1 MMAKLIKKNKFL
13 PLILGLFAF
22 VTPLFAE
29 ETAEQIQVEATEA
42 SESEKTE
49 DENQSA
55 IKEKKTKKSKKS
67 KNSAN
72 AKKNYAGWIDTSG
85 KDINFQ
91 SGIVQLRV
99 RPKLGTFNISVVT
112 EEGKTIPVLSTA
124 NEFTTS
130 GFYLK
135 SNKKAYKLGAE
146 LNIKT
151 AARKVE
157 NGIELSYSIDKVAD
171 VFLSLNCLE
180 SAPGNGIDMVKITS
194 TVVNRSTKKA
204 TFAQKLILDTVLG
217 ETNRYHFYSRED
229 VPIQSEVMYRT
240 MKNEKYFISK
250 NSYASMQILLDGAD
264 ISPIDSVSLANYST
278 LNQNTWE
285 PEMLSYRSFDTVLS
299 YNNSAVGIIWPE
311 KTIGVNGKKSDTFY
325 LAFSEG
331 EKRPLGYT
339 YIMNK
344 PATLK
349 KEPSEELT
357 RKVTESIGEE
367 TKEPVR
373 FAPSVEVITAN
384 PEPVQPVK
392 IQKEVNTLTTPKT
405 VVEAASVN
413 PQPENKEEVI
423 STPKVEEKI
432 QEEPKK
438 VEEIKSLP
446 VKENLEP
453 KVVPNVKFDVST
465 LTQEQLTP
473 EYIQKLLDKIL
484 ALEEND
490 ANLNRE
496 ELLKL
501 NAELDAILESLR

>member
-1 MMAKLIKKNKFL
+1 MAKMIKKNRLFA
-13 PLILGLFAF
+13 LILGLF
-22 VTPLFAE
+22 VLITPLCAE
-29 ETAEQIQVEATEA
+29 ENTDQTQVENTE
-42 SESEKTE
+42 SSE
-49 DENQSA
+49 DENT
-55 IKEKKTKKSKKS
+55 EEEVKKAKKSKKS
-67 KNSAN
+67 KNSKN
-72 AKKNYAGWIDTSG
+72 SKKNYAGWIDTSG

-112 EEGKTIPVLSTA
+112 EDGKTIPVLSTA

-130 GFYLK
+130 GFFLK
-135 SNKKAYKLGAE
+135 SNRKIYKLGSE

-171 VFLSLNCLE
+171 VLLSLNCIE
-180 SAPGNGIDMVKITS
+180 SAPGNGCDMVKITS
-194 TVVNRSTKKA
+194 TVVNRGTKKS

-217 ETNRYHFYSRED
+217 EINRYHFYSRED

-250 NSYASMQILLDGAD
+250 NSLASMQILLDGAD
-264 ISPIDSVSLANYST
+264 ISPIDSVSLANYTT

-331 EKRPLGYT
+331 SKRPLGYT

-357 RKVTESIGEE
+357 KKVTEITEE
-367 TKEPVR
+367 KSESVK
-373 FAPSVEVITAN
+373 FAPSVEVITAT
-384 PEPVQPVK
+384 PESAAVKAEEEVVKTPQVQTPV
-392 IQKEVNTLTTPKT
+392 IE
-405 VVEAASVN
+405 EAPLAQEEKKV
-413 PQPENKEEVI
+413 EVI
-423 STPKVEEKI
+423 SNSKVEAEVEPKVEEVKPLPP
-432 QEEPKK
+432 QVESTEPR
-438 VEEIKSLP
+438 E
-446 VKENLEP
+446 
-453 KVVPNVKFDVST
+453 VPNVKFDVSS

-473 EYIQKLLDKIL
+473 EYIQKLLDRIL
-484 ALEEND
+484 ALEESD
-490 ANLNRE
+490 ANVNRE
-496 ELLKL
+496 ELLRL